1 MIEGRWALTVLA
13 YQIQTFHTTVWF
25 LSRIESLAALY
36 MSHTKTPLYN
46 LADTLN
52 WKYDYATQMRALLL
66 SIGCVNGA
74 KHFLW
79 TYSRDREF

>member
-1 MIEGRWALTVLA
+1 MSNVL
-13 YQIQTFHTTVWF
+13 IFTKP
-25 LSRIESLAALY
+25 LAALY

-52 WKYDYATQMRALLL
+52 WKYDYATEMRALLL

-74 KHFLW
+74 KDFSLNV
-79 TYSRDREF
+79 